1 MKNLKITTAL
11 VFIIISFS
19 YGYSNNNNFYSNEF
33 RLCNSCLEEIKQE
46 CNKGIEH
53 SEVLEFSS
61 LYKYNAADFTT
72 CDLNSVDS
80 KHNLE
85 DRINNKINEIR
96 YHENHL
102 HKITYDIK
110 NKHKNMI
117 TSNTNASFNYVVVFD
132 SSSTNHQEIIDY
144 GIKLKL

>member
-1 MKNLKITTAL
+1 MKNLKINALL
-11 VFIIISFS
+11 VFVIISFS
-19 YGYSNNNNFYSNEF
+19 YGYSNTKFEAQK
-33 RLCNSCLEEIKQE
+33 LCANCFEAIREQ
-46 CNKGIEH
+46 CNKGITH

-61 LYKYNAADFTT
+61 LYKYNAANFTT